1 MPSAQLI
8 LAHDLGTTGNKAN
21 LFDTDGTLLRSAF
34 AAYATAYPQPNW
46 AEQNPD
52 DWWHAVRTTT
62 QQLLS
67 ETGADPGAIAAVS
80 FSGQMMGCVPVDADG
95 APLRTCIIWA
105 DQRAQAEAEEM
116 AKRCGGDEVYLCC
129 GHQASPAY
137 SAPKILWVRRH
148 QPDIYVQAVCFLQ
161 PKDYIVYRLTGRFV
175 TDYSDASGTLLFD
188 LVTRDWHQ
196 PFLDALDLPR
206 ERLPELLPSTG
217 VAGEVTAQAAQATG
231 LAAGTPVVIG
241 GGDGSCAGVGAG
253 VIEPGDCYCY
263 IGSSAWVSV
272 ASAEPVPDARQRTVT
287 FHHIHP
293 QRYAPMGTMQAAG
306 GARDWAW
313 RLLHDGDLDLDAAA
327 AEVPPGANGLI
338 CLPYIMGERS
348 PYWNP
353 LARGTFVGLTM
364 PMGKAETA
372 RAVLE
377 GVAMNL
383 RFILDAL
390 RDQSPDIRSVRLIGG
405 GSRSPL
411 WRQILADCF
420 KLPVEMLSLT
430 SEATSW
436 GAAVAGGVGAGL
448 YDWEIAAER
457 SRVIDTVEPI
467 PANVEVYD
475 DIAAFNA
482 EIYEALAP
490 VYTRLAHWQAAHSNA

>member
-1 MPSAQLI
+1 MARAQLI

-21 LFDTDGTLLRSAF
+21 LFDADGTLLGSAF
-34 AAYATAYPQPNW
+34 AGYATAYPQPNW

-52 DWWHAVRTTT
+52 DWWTAVCVTT
-62 QQLLS
+62 QQLLA
-67 ETGADPGAIAAVS
+67 ETGADPHAVAAIS
-80 FSGQMMGCVPVDADG
+80 FSGQMMGCVPVDANG
-95 APLRTCIIWA
+95 APLRSCIIWA

-116 AKRCGGDEVYLCC
+116 AELCGGDEVYLRC

-148 QPDIYVQAVCFLQ
+148 QPEIYEQAVCFLQ
-161 PKDYIVYRLTGRFV
+161 PKDYVVYRLTGQFA

-196 PFLDALDLPR
+196 PFLDALGLSAD
-206 ERLPELLPSTG
+206 RLPALLPSTG
-217 VAGEVTAQAAQATG
+217 IAGEVTVEAAASTG

-253 VIEPGDCYCY
+253 VIDPGDCYCY
-263 IGSSAWVSV
+263 IGSSAWISI
-272 ASAEPVPDARQRTVT
+272 ASAAPVPDPRQRTVT

-293 QRYAPMGTMQAAG
+293 QRYAPMGTIQAAG

-313 RLLHDGDLDLDAAA
+313 RLLHDGDLDLDEAAA
-327 AEVPPGANGLI
+327 QVPPGANGLI

-390 RDQSPDIRSVRLIGG
+390 RDQAPGIRSVRLIGG

-420 KLPVEMLSLT
+420 RLPVEMLSLT

-436 GAAVAGGVGAGL
+436 GAAVAGGVGAGV
-448 YDWEIAAER
+448 YDWDIAAQR
-457 SRVIDTVEPI
+457 SQVIDTVQPI
-467 PANVEVYD
+467 PANMAIYD

-482 EIYEALAP
+482 DVYQALAP
-490 VYTRLAHWQAAHSNA
+490 IFTRLSHWQAAHSE